1 MSASMMMF
9 DVTFYLLL
17 GLFLL
22 MNIIGFI
29 IMGMDKYKAR
39 KKLWRIPE
47 KTFFIVAVFG
57 GAVGV
62 YAGMLFFRHKT
73 KHWYFMLGVPAILLA
88 ELIIT
93 FFILN

>member
-1 MSASMMMF
+1 MF
-9 DVTFYLLL
+9 DVIFYLLL
-17 GLFLL
+17 GLILF

-29 IMGMDKYKAR
+29 IMGMDKYKAK

-47 KTFFIVAVFG
+47 KIFFMVAVFG
-57 GAVGV
+57 GAIGV